1 MSYLDL
7 GRDQWAED
15 GVFSRSE
22 CQECGVSFFSDGPRL
37 CEQCRRHVS
46 TVGLS
51 YEDNGGDP
59 EVDDWEDRLRRED
72 EWWRD
77 KEEE

>member
-1 MSYLDL
+1 
-7 GRDQWAED
+7 
-15 GVFSRSE
+15 
-22 CQECGVSFFSDGPRL
+22 
-37 CEQCRRHVS
+37 
-46 TVGLS
+46 VGLS